1 VPEEVILLLGSNVGR
16 RVRRLRD
23 GVAAIARGVTIG
35 RMSRMYA
42 GEPSGRANQP
52 WYLNIAVRGETDF
65 APDALLQFVKRI
77 EAEAGRKAGARWGPR
92 ELDIDIILM
101 GNRVVREPHLA
112 IPHPQFV
119 KRIEAEAGRKTGARW
134 GPRELDIDII
144 LMGNRVVREPHLAIP
159 HPQMSVRR
167 FCLVPVAEIA
177 PEVPVPPGGETV
189 RDLLEACRDPLEVSP
204 L

>member
-23 GVAAIARGVTIG
+23 GVAAIAGGVTIG
-35 RMSRMYA
+35 RMSRIYA

-112 IPHPQFV
+112 IPHPQ
-119 KRIEAEAGRKTGARW
+119 
-134 GPRELDIDII
+134 
-144 LMGNRVVREPHLAIP
+144 
-159 HPQMSVRR
+159 MSVRR

-189 RDLLEACRDPLEVSP
+189 RDLLGACRDPLEVSP

>member
-1 VPEEVILLLGSNVGR
+1 MRTEAGAGRVPEEVILLFGSNMGR

-23 GVAAIARGVTIG
+23 GVAALAGEVKIRRI
-35 RMSRMYA
+35 SRIYA

-52 WYLNIAVRGETDF
+52 WYLNIAVRGETDL
-65 APDALLQFVKRI
+65 APEALLRFIKGI
-77 EAEAGRKAGARWGPR
+77 ESEAGRKAGAR
-92 ELDIDIILM
+92 
-101 GNRVVREPHLA
+101 
-112 IPHPQFV
+112 F
-119 KRIEAEAGRKTGARW
+119 

-177 PEVPVPPGGETV
+177 PEVPVPPGGKTV
-189 RDLLEACRDPLEVSP
+189 RDLLEACRDPLEVNP